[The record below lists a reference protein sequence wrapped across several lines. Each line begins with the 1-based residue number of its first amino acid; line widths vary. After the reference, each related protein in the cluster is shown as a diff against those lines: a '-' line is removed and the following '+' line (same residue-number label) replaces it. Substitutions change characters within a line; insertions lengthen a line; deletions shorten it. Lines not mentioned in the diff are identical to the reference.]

1 MNLYASPLVLFI
13 QGTTGD
19 DHILSPV
26 IKALRDNEL
35 WQKYLADFIKHK
47 CMSESQNTPITQS
60 LPEATFKIILSPVI
74 EAYFDFNH
82 NIKSE
87 DPMSL
92 LAWVHVRSEVHK
104 MDLTQTIN
112 QMQRLEPFLRNQ
124 PQDTL
129 SGAAVSLL
137 SPIKKDVG
145 SFVIQ
150 RSFDSLNNIVFQ
162 LSDEKT
168 EDLRQWYLAYRDI
181 VSIIIYTFKYCVLI

>member
-1 MNLYASPLVLFI
+1 MQES
-13 QGTTGD
+13 TGD
-19 DHILSPV
+19 DHILSPI
-26 IKALRDNEL
+26 IKALRDDNL
-35 WQKYLADFIKHK
+35 WQKYLVDFIKHK
-47 CMSESQNTPITQS
+47 CMSDSQTTAITQS

-82 NIKSE
+82 HVKSE
-87 DPMSL
+87 DPLSH

-124 PQDTL
+124 PQNTI
-129 SGAAVSLL
+129 SGAAESLL
-137 SPIKKDVG
+137 SPTKKDLG

-162 LSDEKT
+162 WSDEKT
-168 EDLRQWYLAYRDI
+168 KDLRQWYLAYRDI
-181 VSIIIYTFKYCVLI
+181 VSIIQIFKYCVLI